1 MKRPNKE
8 EYENMLGDEKFIA
21 YTKSL
26 EDYCEYLEKNNRE
39 LSNGLDNACEKLEA
53 LRACIDILTDKE
65 TKQDKEYWKKKVM
78 KTLTKTRCMSL
89 LDDIAGYAHRANIG
103 PNGINEINE
112 DYNELKKLIEEHFTP
127 QPLKFEDL
135 KEDMFVIDVAFR
147 TIIQIKGTDK
157 STTRIDFID
166 HDMEEAITYFQNGRF
181 YPITIPKVM
190 EE

>member
-1 MKRPNKE
+1 M
-8 EYENMLGDEKFIA
+8 
-21 YTKSL
+21 
-26 EDYCEYLEKNNRE
+26 
-39 LSNGLDNACEKLEA
+39 
-53 LRACIDILTDKE
+53 
-65 TKQDKEYWKKKVM
+65 
-78 KTLTKTRCMSL
+78 LTKTRCMSL

-112 DYNELKKLIEEHFTP
+112 DYNELKKLIDEHFTP

-166 HDMEEAITYFQNGRF
+166 HDMEETITYFQNGRF
-181 YPITIPKVM
+181 YPIQIPAIR
-190 EE
+190 ENE

>member
-1 MKRPNKE
+1 M
-8 EYENMLGDEKFIA
+8 
-21 YTKSL
+21 
-26 EDYCEYLEKNNRE
+26 
-39 LSNGLDNACEKLEA
+39 
-53 LRACIDILTDKE
+53 
-65 TKQDKEYWKKKVM
+65 
-78 KTLTKTRCMSL
+78 TKTRCMSL

-190 EE
+190 EG

>member
-1 MKRPNKE
+1 M
-8 EYENMLGDEKFIA
+8 
-21 YTKSL
+21 
-26 EDYCEYLEKNNRE
+26 
-39 LSNGLDNACEKLEA
+39 
-53 LRACIDILTDKE
+53 
-65 TKQDKEYWKKKVM
+65 
-78 KTLTKTRCMSL
+78 LTKERCLSL

-112 DYNELKKLIEEHFTP
+112 DQNELKKLIEEHFTP

-135 KEDMFVIDVAFR
+135 KEDMFVIDVASR

-166 HDMEEAITYFQNGRF
+166 HDTEEAITYFQNGRF

-190 EE
+190 EEWLLLWLSSLECYFLS

>member
-1 MKRPNKE
+1 M
-8 EYENMLGDEKFIA
+8 
-21 YTKSL
+21 
-26 EDYCEYLEKNNRE
+26 
-39 LSNGLDNACEKLEA
+39 
-53 LRACIDILTDKE
+53 
-65 TKQDKEYWKKKVM
+65 
-78 KTLTKTRCMSL
+78 LTKERCLSL

-112 DYNELKKLIEEHFTP
+112 DQNELKKLIEEHFTP

-135 KEDMFVIDVAFR
+135 KEDMFVIDVASR

-157 STTRIDFID
+157 STTRIDFIN
-166 HDMEEAITYFQNGRF
+166 HDTEEAITYFQNGRF

>member
-1 MKRPNKE
+1 M
-8 EYENMLGDEKFIA
+8 
-21 YTKSL
+21 
-26 EDYCEYLEKNNRE
+26 
-39 LSNGLDNACEKLEA
+39 
-53 LRACIDILTDKE
+53 
-65 TKQDKEYWKKKVM
+65 
-78 KTLTKTRCMSL
+78 TKTRCMSL